1 MRPSAVSRPRASEFR
16 DESRPH
22 PSPCRIDQVELA
34 DSPEVSFWEIPN
46 CEAINGFQRG
56 AAKTVSTMQNAK
68 SLTDTVFHST
78 MLRHFVPQ

>member
-1 MRPSAVSRPRASEFR
+1 MSLGPTLRLA
-16 DESRPH
+16 ESIKWRF
-22 PSPCRIDQVELA
+22 A